1 MSQVVA
7 TPLVMRIAEYP
18 SANFSTGM
26 WGAIGSVTVDLSLR
40 INVTS
45 HRGCP

>member
-1 MSQVVA
+1 MSQIVA
-7 TPLVMRIAEYP
+7 MQLVMRIAESP

-26 WGAIGSVTVDLSLR
+26 WGAIVSAAADLSLR

-45 HRGCP
+45 PGRCS